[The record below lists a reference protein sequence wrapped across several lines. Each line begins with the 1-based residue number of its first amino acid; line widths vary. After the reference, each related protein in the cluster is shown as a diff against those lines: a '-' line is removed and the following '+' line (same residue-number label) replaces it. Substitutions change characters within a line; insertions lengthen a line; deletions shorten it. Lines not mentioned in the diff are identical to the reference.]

1 MGILATTTKNQV
13 LPIEIV
19 EQAEVETTKIFNRL
33 KATHLGWRANIKS
46 QAEYDNARREWV
58 RLLLE
63 HRLTP
68 KEVERGLR
76 VADTDKNPYLPSFG
90 QFLEWCK
97 TIDYHEL
104 GLPDVDQLLKL
115 LDRSLRF
122 DFIEIQKL
130 KFKSNAE
137 YWLITDLYARNKKYS
152 WKDETLRNQAEKAL
166 VEMAK
171 RIVAGEQ
178 IPPPKPVIEE
188 KNKVPLDPRI
198 QRILDE
204 KKRAGAMQ

>member
-19 EQAEVETTKIFNRL
+19 DKAEAETTKIFNRL

-104 GLPDVDQLLKL
+104 GLPDVDHLLKRL
-115 LDRSLRF
+115 NRF
-122 DFIEIQKL
+122 FGFGFLGIQDF
-130 KFKSNAE
+130 KFESNAE
-137 YWLITDLYARNKKYS
+137 YWLLTDLYERNQKYQ
-152 WKDETLRNQAEKAL
+152 WKAETLRNQAEKAL
-166 VEMAK
+166 AAMAK
-171 RIVAGEQ
+171 RIVSGEQ
-178 IPPPKPVIEE
+178 IPPPAPTIEKKTRE
-188 KNKVPLDPRI
+188 PLDPRI
-198 QRILDE
+198 QRMLDE
-204 KKRAGAMQ
+204 KNRAGAIQ